1 MHKLAIYVQNTM
13 KHCKIIWQ
21 EYYILKMD
29 IAKYFDNINK
39 NILLDI
45 LKRKIKDKNLLWL
58 IEQILF
64 AQSREKG
71 LEIGNYTSQMFA
83 NIYLNEIDQYIKH
96 KLKIKY
102 YCRYLDDSLLM
113 VKTKQEAKEAL
124 KKIKQ
129 ILKENLELE

>member
-1 MHKLAIYVQNTM
+1 MHKSAKYVQEKM
-13 KHCKIIWQ
+13 QHCKRIWG

-45 LKRKIKDKNLLWL
+45 IKRKIKDENILWL
-58 IEQILF
+58 IKEILF
-64 AQSREKG
+64 SQKREKG

-83 NIYLNEIDQYIKH
+83 NIYLNEVDQYVKH

-102 YCRYLDDSLLM
+102 YCRYLDDSVLM
-113 VKTKQEAKEAL
+113 VKTKRST
-124 KKIKQ
+124 KKNTNIFKRKIRTRIK
-129 ILKENLELE
+129 